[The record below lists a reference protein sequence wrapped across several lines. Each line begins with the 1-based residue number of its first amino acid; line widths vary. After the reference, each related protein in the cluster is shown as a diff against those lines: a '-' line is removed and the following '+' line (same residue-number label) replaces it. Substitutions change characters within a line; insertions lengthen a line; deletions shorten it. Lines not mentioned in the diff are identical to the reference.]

1 MRLMIKNANL
11 SCGGTIS
18 LSRPCW
24 AKAVRSLAFP
34 LAVLLI
40 LTFVLLPA
48 VLHPA
53 EAAEIDQADLA
64 KALEEVYA
72 RGDFQEDL
80 PSGEGEGAVREG
92 EGEAPSNSP
101 ERNPFSEELDLIGLG
116 DFAEV
121 LELLLWVALAVV
133 VIFALYSLF
142 QTLDRW
148 GQKRPQRNDKE
159 AEPARRV
166 AIDTNEIFDSATLAE
181 ADRLAASGNY
191 SEAVHAILIFSID
204 SLRTKL
210 DLILNPSLTAREVV
224 ETVPIKEG
232 ERSALHLIV
241 SKSELF
247 HFGGRLANAADYA
260 ACRQS
265 FLAFSGEGRR

>member
-1 MRLMIKNANL
+1 MMKISNI
-11 SCGGTIS
+11 SCGGAV
-18 LSRPCW
+18 LVSRSCW
-24 AKAVRSLAFP
+24 VKAVRSLAFS
-34 LAVLLI
+34 LSVLL
-40 LTFVLLPA
+40 VL
-48 VLHPA
+48 VLVPHLA
-53 EAAEIDQADLA
+53 DAAEIDQGDLA

-72 RGDFQEDL
+72 RGDYQEDL
-80 PSGEGEGAVREG
+80 PTGEGEGGVREG
-92 EGEAPSNSP
+92 EGEAPSNLP
-101 ERNPFSEELDLIGLG
+101 ERNPFSKELDLIGLG

-148 GQKRPQRNDKE
+148 GQKRPQLDEEE

-166 AIDTNEIFDSATLAE
+166 TVDANEIFDSATLAE
-181 ADRLAASGNY
+181 ADRLAASGKY
-191 SEAVHAILIFSID
+191 SEAVHTILIFSIG

-265 FLAFSGEGRR
+265 FLTFSGAGKGGAQ